1 MNYKNAREYWMQNMA
16 NMNFETTTPNM
27 PGEVVAD
34 DPVAEEVMIE
44 TSKPGT
50 ESEENAVTTPLFVPP
65 SDSEKSE
72 LEHKDAEV
80 VEDNELA
87 HANGTKS
94 PAVPPWGQKLPY
106 PLSSQELFRLSLT
119 VEAPDPARQQLGFLY
134 EDQLKREC
142 ELLIPHPIPH
152 FYTMGIWKALMLR
165 RSNPNVFFCNA
176 IDIVLT
182 YYMNDITEEN
192 YYGL

>member
-16 NMNFETTTPNM
+16 NMNFEATTPNM
-27 PGEVVAD
+27 PGEVVTD

-44 TSKPGT
+44 TGKPGT

-94 PAVPPWGQKLPY
+94 P
-106 PLSSQELFRLSLT
+106 
-119 VEAPDPARQQLGFLY
+119 
-134 EDQLKREC
+134 
-142 ELLIPHPIPH
+142 
-152 FYTMGIWKALMLR
+152 GI
-165 RSNPNVFFCNA
+165 
-176 IDIVLT
+176 
-182 YYMNDITEEN
+182 
-192 YYGL
+192 